1 MKSVLMKTES
11 SVIISL
17 LYWTVVTAVIPVD
30 YILLNN
36 ESMIDS
42 GILVLVMF
50 YSIGDRVT

>member
-36 ESMIDS
+36 ESAIDS
-42 GILVLVMF
+42 DILVLVMF